1 VAAPKPYAN
10 PYLAGTGLGLVLL
23 AAFVVAGRGLG
34 ASGAFIRASEHLRGS
49 GGPWFDWIVV
59 EIIGVVAGGWLSARL
74 AGRWRIAIE
83 RGADRSA
90 GGRLTAAAAGGVLMG
105 LGAVLARGCTSGL
118 GLTGGA
124 MLSAGSWLFIAAA
137 FAAGYAT
144 MPLVW
149 RAWR

>member
-1 VAAPKPYAN
+1 VVAPKPYAN

-34 ASGAFIRASEHLRGS
+34 ASGAFVRVSEHLHGT
-49 GGPWFDWIVV
+49 GGPLFDWIVV

-83 RGADRSA
+83 RAGQSA
-90 GGRLTAAAAGGVLMG
+90 ASRLLAAAAGGVLMG
-105 LGAVLARGCTSGL
+105 VGAVLARGCTSGL

-124 MLSAGSWLFIAAA
+124 MLSVGSWLFIAAA

-144 MPLVW
+144 MPLVR